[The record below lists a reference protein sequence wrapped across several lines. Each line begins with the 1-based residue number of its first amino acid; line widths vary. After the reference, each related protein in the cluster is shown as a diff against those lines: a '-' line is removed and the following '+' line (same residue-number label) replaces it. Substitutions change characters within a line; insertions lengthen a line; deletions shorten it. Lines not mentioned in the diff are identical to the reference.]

1 MEQCYSVPI
10 LLPIA
15 NGQSPPT
22 TPLLIYIYIY
32 ITCVHHYCS
41 EYFPDFALRT
51 LSPFSLTLSAV
62 MVSARRPDVVAL
74 ETHKV

>member
-1 MEQCYSVPI
+1 M
-10 LLPIA
+10 L
-15 NGQSPPT
+15 
-22 TPLLIYIYIY
+22 Y
-32 ITCVHHYCS
+32 ITTVQ

-74 ETHKV
+74 EPHKV